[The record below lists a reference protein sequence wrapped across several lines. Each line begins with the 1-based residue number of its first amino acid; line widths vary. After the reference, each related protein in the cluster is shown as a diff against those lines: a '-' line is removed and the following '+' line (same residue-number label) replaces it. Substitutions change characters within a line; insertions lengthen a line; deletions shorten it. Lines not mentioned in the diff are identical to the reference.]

1 MMNNVT
7 PLIIDFDPGLDDAV
21 CFFMI
26 LGSKKFDVL
35 GVCPV
40 SGNKGLEITE
50 SNALKLCE
58 LVGRED
64 IPVLRGASKGIL
76 KGRRTSGNVHGS
88 NGLGRNVVLPDPT
101 KKVEKEYAWDFVY
114 RKAVEY
120 NGALEILAVGP
131 LTNLGIAFIKYPE
144 LHKLIKRIVIMGGG
158 FARGNWTAAAEF
170 NIWADPDAA
179 RIVFESGVP
188 MAMMGLDICEK
199 AIVSKEDL
207 SRLDNGGK
215 ISRIAAD
222 LMRDRIMGRPEMT
235 EEQRKKHKGGI
246 VCDAVAACYMI
257 DPECI
262 ETEYVEVRVETK
274 GTLTEG
280 KTYALRPFTE
290 TETYN
295 PNTFAGVSIDRDRFG
310 SLLVETIANLD

>member
-1 MMNNVT
+1 MNNKK

-26 LGSKKFDVL
+26 AGSNLYNIL

-50 SNALKLCE
+50 KNALKLCE
-58 LVGRED
+58 LIGRED
-64 IPVLRGASKGIL
+64 IPVLRGAKKGIL
-76 KGRRTSGNVHGS
+76 KGRRTSGNVHGDS
-88 NGLGRNVVLPDPT
+88 GFGRNVNLPEP
-101 KKVEKEYAWDFVY
+101 KKQVEKYYAWDFLY
-114 RKAVEY
+114 ENAVNYE
-120 NGALEILAVGP
+120 GELEVLAVGP
-131 LTNLGIAFIKYPE
+131 LTNLGIAFLKYPD
-144 LHKLIKRIVIMGGG
+144 LCKLIKRIVIMGGG

-199 AIVSKEDL
+199 AIIDKDDL
-207 SRLDNGGK
+207 SRLDNAGK
-215 ISRIAAD
+215 ISKVAAD
-222 LMRDRIMGRPEMT
+222 LMRDRVLGPPDMP
-235 EEQRKKHKGGI
+235 EEQRKSRIGGI
-246 VCDAVAACYMI
+246 LCDAVAACYMI
-257 DPECI
+257 DPSVI

-290 TETYN
+290 NEIYH
-295 PNTFAGVSIDRDRFG
+295 PNTYAGIDINRKAFADIMIN
-310 SLLVETIANLD
+310 TIANLD